1 MPTYDEHNSA
11 RCAWPGVALGVL
23 VLAAATA
30 LGLGPVESGL
40 RAAAA
45 ADAAVTP
52 PPAPDAA
59 APAADIAPK
68 AVAVVPTFDTAHV
81 QAEGE
86 AVAFYFASDS
96 VQLPAGAAEALSTV
110 VMGVAAGKKA
120 VIGSLAN
127 ELPRQRALVVQ
138 GVLTVLGIGPD
149 KIELRPQ
156 PAAAEA
162 SGDTPE
168 ARRVEVTLE

>member
-1 MPTYDEHNSA
+1 MPAHDEHNCA

-40 RAAAA
+40 R
-45 ADAAVTP
+45 DAVTP

-59 APAADIAPK
+59 APAAYTAPK
-68 AVAVVPTFDTAHV
+68 AVAAAVPTFDTARA

-86 AVAFYFASDS
+86 AVAFYFAGGSAE
-96 VQLPAGAAEALSTV
+96 LPADAATALGGV

-120 VIGSLAN
+120 VIGSLADA
-127 ELPRQRALVVQ
+127 LPTQRALAVQ
-138 GVLTVLGIGPD
+138 GALTALGIGPD

-162 SGDTPE
+162 SGDTPQ